1 MIKESN
7 FREVLKTLHF
17 KHDSKNDI
25 FSKVILDSEL
35 RVDFKN
41 KILHYPE
48 EIIIHDKTTS
58 NFSHPEN
65 FVVFECVHRLLE
77 KGYKPNSL
85 ELEPRWNL
93 GREAKGGKADILV
106 RDLEENPYL
115 IIECKTSGDKSE
127 FIKEWERMKE
137 DGGQLF
143 SYFQQERRVK
153 FLCLYTSDFLDE
165 GLIYKNYIINMQD
178 NEEFLKEISSD
189 GSRKK
194 KIKGFKDAM
203 SVEELFTVWSE
214 IYALANQEQGIFE
227 KEAQTYNITA
237 LKPTIETLR
246 FFTPRDIQEKR
257 NEWATI
263 LRANAINDRNEA
275 LVKLIN
281 LLLCKIT
288 DELENPKDLQF
299 YYKDPSQDTP
309 FNLIDR
315 LQKLYKIGMDK
326 YLDEDMVYYS
336 QDEINKAFST
346 YARNSVKKNI
356 DRIFRE
362 LKYFQ
367 NGDFHFIDVYNQKL
381 FLKNFR
387 ILLPLVKSLQGIGFT
402 KRVDTNILGDF
413 FETYMQ
419 DYPQHEG
426 AFFTPLPLVN
436 FIVQSI
442 PAFKDARVID
452 FACGVGHFLTQ
463 YVELNNT
470 LKDSTKFLGIEK
482 DDRLAKAAKVAS
494 FMHQSE
500 VKIHVED
507 SLDEE
512 ILSAEKLGKFTHIIS
527 NPPYSVKGFLSTLHK
542 SSLKEYELYR
552 YKEHELDTLDSIE
565 CFFIERASQLLDSNG
580 ILALILPNT
589 ILNKGGIFTKTR
601 EILLRDFRII
611 ALVELGNSAFF
622 KTGTNTVILFALR
635 KDRVPTTQAEKFN
648 DFYEKLINNQFTE
661 AQDTYRDFTEFFNA
675 YCEFREIDKE
685 SLCNLFSGKEG
696 NLEQRLDDELRAY
709 KQALQKAKSEYDKKS
724 QRYKE
729 NNEFIAQSFED
740 FLRPKEA
747 EKFLYF
753 CHCYNQEILII
764 KSPQDK
770 DKQKKFL
777 GYEWSTRKGQE
788 GIRILDSVDNLLKD
802 LKTPM
807 YNHNDKLDSTKL
819 STAILKSFLH
829 SLGYET
835 QDLELQEHENFSY
848 LSKARLIDMVDFEK
862 LEFNKAIS
870 LNPSQFLDVFNENS
884 PLIANTANPFEN
896 CKYELFAI
904 KEIFEIGRGRVI
916 NRRYIEKNQGEYPVY
931 SSQTENDG
939 IMGYI
944 NTYDF
949 DGEYITWTTDG
960 YAGTCFYRNGKFN
973 CTNVCGTLKLKD
985 ETKHQYKFIV
995 QVLNLATPNYV
1006 VRAANPK
1013 LMNGVMAEIKIPLP
1027 PLEIQKQI
1035 VEECEKVE
1043 TQYQTIR
1050 MSIEKYE
1057 ELIKAIL
1064 VKSGICDNEAQELQI
1079 LTQDLETLHQ
1089 EFDYDILFK
1098 VLQERVL
1105 EFAPDASEN
1114 PGLNPATTANPDS
1127 LSHFTVLNSTT
1138 QNPAGR
1144 PGGHF

>member
-41 KILHYPE
+41 EILHYPE

-137 DGGQLF
+137 AGGQLF

-387 ILLPLVKSLQGIGFT
+387 ILLPLVKSL
-402 KRVDTNILGDF
+402 
-413 FETYMQ
+413 
-419 DYPQHEG
+419 
-426 AFFTPLPLVN
+426 
-436 FIVQSI
+436 
-442 PAFKDARVID
+442 
-452 FACGVGHFLTQ
+452 
-463 YVELNNT
+463 
-470 LKDSTKFLGIEK
+470 
-482 DDRLAKAAKVAS
+482 
-494 FMHQSE
+494 
-500 VKIHVED
+500 
-507 SLDEE
+507 
-512 ILSAEKLGKFTHIIS
+512 
-527 NPPYSVKGFLSTLHK
+527 
-542 SSLKEYELYR
+542 
-552 YKEHELDTLDSIE
+552 
-565 CFFIERASQLLDSNG
+565 
-580 ILALILPNT
+580 
-589 ILNKGGIFTKTR
+589 
-601 EILLRDFRII
+601 
-611 ALVELGNSAFF
+611 
-622 KTGTNTVILFALR
+622 
-635 KDRVPTTQAEKFN
+635 
-648 DFYEKLINNQFTE
+648 
-661 AQDTYRDFTEFFNA
+661 
-675 YCEFREIDKE
+675 
-685 SLCNLFSGKEG
+685 
-696 NLEQRLDDELRAY
+696 
-709 KQALQKAKSEYDKKS
+709 
-724 QRYKE
+724 
-729 NNEFIAQSFED
+729 
-740 FLRPKEA
+740 
-747 EKFLYF
+747 
-753 CHCYNQEILII
+753 
-764 KSPQDK
+764 
-770 DKQKKFL
+770 
-777 GYEWSTRKGQE
+777 
-788 GIRILDSVDNLLKD
+788 
-802 LKTPM
+802 
-807 YNHNDKLDSTKL
+807 
-819 STAILKSFLH
+819 
-829 SLGYET
+829 
-835 QDLELQEHENFSY
+835 
-848 LSKARLIDMVDFEK
+848 
-862 LEFNKAIS
+862 
-870 LNPSQFLDVFNENS
+870 
-884 PLIANTANPFEN
+884 
-896 CKYELFAI
+896 
-904 KEIFEIGRGRVI
+904 
-916 NRRYIEKNQGEYPVY
+916 
-931 SSQTENDG
+931 
-939 IMGYI
+939 
-944 NTYDF
+944 
-949 DGEYITWTTDG
+949 
-960 YAGTCFYRNGKFN
+960 
-973 CTNVCGTLKLKD
+973 
-985 ETKHQYKFIV
+985 
-995 QVLNLATPNYV
+995 
-1006 VRAANPK
+1006 
-1013 LMNGVMAEIKIPLP
+1013 
-1027 PLEIQKQI
+1027 
-1035 VEECEKVE
+1035 
-1043 TQYQTIR
+1043 
-1050 MSIEKYE
+1050 
-1057 ELIKAIL
+1057 
-1064 VKSGICDNEAQELQI
+1064 
-1079 LTQDLETLHQ
+1079 
-1089 EFDYDILFK
+1089 
-1098 VLQERVL
+1098 
-1105 EFAPDASEN
+1105 
-1114 PGLNPATTANPDS
+1114 
-1127 LSHFTVLNSTT
+1127 
-1138 QNPAGR
+1138 
-1144 PGGHF
+1144 